1 MVSTADCAD
10 AQSAMPRVLAVLAR
24 AATPRMEPSLRL
36 ARCRSV
42 TCRLWSTP
50 YAMPNV
56 LDTIQA
62 KLAAPP
68 SEQPLRTVDLLDR
81 DLDSDQQTAPGKP

>member
-1 MVSTADCAD
+1 
-10 AQSAMPRVLAVLAR
+10 
-24 AATPRMEPSLRL
+24 
-36 ARCRSV
+36 
-42 TCRLWSTP
+42 
-50 YAMPNV
+50 MPNV